1 VKLSKTHFHSRV
13 HKIPELCFE
22 DQRLSSFSGL
32 IIFQAFFSK
41 LDLKHRLKECF
52 EHIPSSSSIGI
63 HTVALILIIHIIL
76 GFRRLREMDR
86 YGDDPIVQRVLGLR
100 RFPDVATVSRTMAIV
115 DKHSIEE
122 IRKLNLQ
129 LLLEWFGKIGMKRIT
144 LDFDGSVLSTGRYAE
159 GTAVGFNKKK
169 KGQRSYYP
177 LFCTIAQ
184 TSQILDFHHR
194 PGNVHD
200 SRGAEE
206 FILQCIRTVGQALS
220 GIKIEARLD
229 SAFFSDKIVTLLHK
243 EGVEFSISV
252 PFERF
257 PELKG
262 RIEKRKRWNRVD
274 DKWSFFQEDWSPKCW
289 NKDFRF
295 LFVRQ
300 QVKVQNKEPVQF
312 ELFVPQQYGYD
323 FKVIVTNKKV
333 SFAKLLRYHNG
344 RGSQENIFGELKT
357 QNQMDYIPVRTL
369 FGNQLYL
376 CATMMAHNLIR
387 GLQIETRMPTRGLTE
402 KRSPLWIFQEADMI
416 RRHFIYRAGKL
427 TKPQG
432 KLKLTMSGNEATE
445 KTFRYYLDALRSCA

>member
-1 VKLSKTHFHSRV
+1 MKLSKAHFHSRV

-32 IIFQAFFSK
+32 IIFQAFFTR
-41 LDLKHRLKECF
+41 LDLKRRLKKCF
-52 EHIPSSSSIGI
+52 EHIPCSSSIGI
-63 HTVALILIIHIIL
+63 HTVALIIIIHITL

-86 YGDDPIVQRVLGLR
+86 YKDDPIVQRVLGLR
-100 RFPDVATVSRTMAIV
+100 RLPDVATVSRSMAMV
-115 DKHSIEE
+115 DEHSIEE
-122 IRKLNLQ
+122 IRKLNVQLILQ
-129 LLLEWFGKIGMKRIT
+129 WLGKIGMGKIT

-200 SRGAEE
+200 SRGAGE
-206 FILQCIRTVGQALS
+206 FIMQCIRTVRRALD
-220 GIKIEARLD
+220 GIKVEARLD
-229 SAFFSDKIVTLLHK
+229 SAFFSDEIVNLLKK
-243 EGVEFSISV
+243 EKVEFSISV

-257 PELKG
+257 PELK
-262 RIEKRKRWNRVD
+262 EKLETRKRWNRVD
-274 DKWSFFQEDWSPKCW
+274 GKWSFFQQDWSPKCW
-289 NKDFRF
+289 DKDFRF

-312 ELFVPQQYGYD
+312 ELFVPQQYGYE

-333 SFAKLLRYHNG
+333 SFKKLLQFHNG

-369 FGNQLYL
+369 FGNQMYL
-376 CATMMAHNLIR
+376 CSAIMAHNLIR
-387 GLQIETRMPTRGLTE
+387 GLQIETRKPNRRMTE
-402 KRSPLWIFQEADMI
+402 KRSPLWIFQESDMI
-416 RRHFIYRAGKL
+416 RRHLIYRAGRL

-445 KTFRYYLDALRSCA
+445 KTFRFYLDALKSCA

>member
-1 VKLSKTHFHSRV
+1 MKLSKAHFHSRV
-13 HKIPELCFE
+13 HKIPEFCFE

-32 IIFQAFFSK
+32 IIFQAFFTK
-41 LDLKHRLKECF
+41 LDLKRRLKKCF
-52 EHIPSSSSIGI
+52 EHIPRSSSIGI
-63 HTVALILIIHIIL
+63 HTVALILIIHITL

-86 YGDDPIVQRVLGLR
+86 YEDDPIVQRVLGLR
-100 RFPDVATVSRTMAIV
+100 RLPDVATVSRTMAIV
-115 DKHSIEE
+115 DEHSIEE

-129 LLLEWFGKIGMKRIT
+129 LLFEWIGKIGMKRIT

-177 LFCTIAQ
+177 LFCTISQ

-206 FILQCIRTVGQALS
+206 FILQCIRTVRQALS

-229 SAFFSDKIVTLLHK
+229 SAFFSDRIVTLLHE
-243 EGVEFSISV
+243 EGIEFSISV

-257 PELKG
+257 PELKE
-262 RIEKRKRWNRVD
+262 RIETRKRWNRVD
-274 DKWSFFQEDWSPKCW
+274 GRWSFFQEDWSPKCW
-289 NKDFRF
+289 NEDYRF

-333 SFAKLLRYHNG
+333 SFGKLLRYHNG

-357 QNQMDYIPVRTL
+357 QNHMDYIPVRTL

-376 CATMMAHNLIR
+376 CATVVAHNLTR
-387 GLQIETRMPTRGLTE
+387 GLQMETRKPCRGLTE
-402 KRSPLWIFQEADMI
+402 KRSPLWIFQEAYMI
-416 RRHFIYRAGKL
+416 RRHLIYRAGRL

-432 KLKLTMSGNEATE
+432 KLKLTLSGNEATE
-445 KTFRYYLDALRSCA
+445 KTFRFYLDAIRSCA

>member
-1 VKLSKTHFHSRV
+1 MNLSKAHFHSRV
-13 HKIPELCFE
+13 YKIPELSFE

-41 LDLKHRLKECF
+41 LDLKRRLKKCF
-52 EHIPSSSSIGI
+52 THIPSSSSIGI
-63 HTVALILIIHIIL
+63 HTVALILIIHITL

-86 YGDDPIVQRVLGLR
+86 YKDDPIVQRALGLR
-100 RFPDVATVSRTMAIV
+100 RLPDVATVSRTMAVV
-115 DKHSIEE
+115 DERSIEE

-129 LLLEWFGKIGMKRIT
+129 LILQWCGKIGMKRIT

-177 LFCTIAQ
+177 LFCTISQ

-200 SRGAEE
+200 SRGAAG
-206 FILQCIRTVGQALS
+206 FILQCIRTIRETLN
-220 GIKIEARLD
+220 GIKIEVRFD
-229 SAFFSDKIVTLLHK
+229 SAFFSDKIVNLLHK

-257 PELKG
+257 PELKDK
-262 RIEKRKRWNRVD
+262 IKMRKRWNRVD
-274 DKWSFFQEDWSPKCW
+274 SNWSFFEEGWSPKCW
-289 NKDFRF
+289 NQDFRF

-312 ELFVPQQYGYD
+312 ELFVPQQYGYE
-323 FKVIVTNKKV
+323 FKVIVTNRNVSFKKV
-333 SFAKLLRYHNG
+333 LRYHNG

-357 QNQMDYIPVRTL
+357 QNQMDYIPARTL

-376 CATMMAHNLIR
+376 CATMMSHNLIR
-387 GLQIETRMPTRGLTE
+387 GLQMETRKPARGLTE
-402 KRSPLWIFQEADMI
+402 KRSPLWVFQEAAMI
-416 RRHFIYRAGKL
+416 RRHIIYRAGRL

-432 KLKLTMSGNEATE
+432 KLKLAMSGNEATE
-445 KTFRYYLDALRSCA
+445 KTFRFYLDALKYCA